1 MEKKVSEPLSRT
13 DMPKLIV
20 FLFMTLTHVEFSDLC
35 TRRKTC
41 LDDVGRYV
49 SDPAAG
55 LSFAC
60 GFFNDVEHAGGVNGE
75 EQCTPTSGL
84 EGTKLA
90 LGLNKLSLHII
101 EHKISTGR
109 NLCSLLQVFH
119 HGVYAKGLRIVGDG
133 RTTILGS
140 LSIVSDLA

>member
-1 MEKKVSEPLSRT
+1 
-13 DMPKLIV
+13 
-20 FLFMTLTHVEFSDLC
+20 
-35 TRRKTC
+35 
-41 LDDVGRYV
+41 
-49 SDPAAG
+49 
-55 LSFAC
+55 
-60 GFFNDVEHAGGVNGE
+60 
-75 EQCTPTSGL
+75 
-84 EGTKLA
+84 